1 MQVHKHTDKSSSA
14 HTEHLPPHVNVQDV
28 VAYFHPRDVMK
39 SDSNNAFPMQLGCT
53 ATRPPGEVSSE
64 RTVAHELASVQ
75 SFLQRGHP
83 VSIERDLPL
92 FTLDDFVH
100 SGNLLQSSD
109 YERHVCEL
117 MLQVLI
123 GLAHLYN
130 HSGSASELR
139 PREIF
144 LVWPHTGEEQ
154 ERNGGLREEFE
165 HEETKRSIKIQ
176 MLWRTHGW
184 PRVVLIPV
192 MRARNVPHTLIY
204 IKSQIRA
211 LIQFCL
217 QPHDSRTSL
226 GSGPAPSSHRKGLL
240 YLASELQSE
249 GSGPQ
254 LEHMVATLQ
263 VLIWG
268 PRIPLFDPRN
278 HVTVCVHNWLTVK
291 RALFVMRLAE
301 RGLIQDQRAL
311 SWEDMMCL
319 KYLSF
324 VDSEAVVSITGQLW
338 LKLNVD

>member
-1 MQVHKHTDKSSSA
+1 MFLSVQVHKHIDNSSSS

-28 VAYFHPRDVMK
+28 VAYFHPRDVMR
-39 SDSNNAFPMQLGCT
+39 SCT

-64 RTVAHELASVQ
+64 HTVDHELASVQ

-83 VSIERDLPL
+83 VSVERDLPL

-100 SGNLLQSSD
+100 GDNLLQSSD
-109 YERHVCEL
+109 YERQVCEL
-117 MLQVLI
+117 MLQVLV

-144 LVWPHTGEEQ
+144 LVWPHTGEEE
-154 ERNGGLREEFE
+154 ERNRGLREQSEY
-165 HEETKRSIKIQ
+165 EEANKSAKIQ
-176 MLWRTHGW
+176 MLWKTHGW
-184 PRVVLIPV
+184 PRVLLIPV
-192 MRARNVPHTLIY
+192 LRARNIPHTLIY

-217 QPHDSRTSL
+217 QPHDSRTSP
-226 GSGPAPSSHRKGLL
+226 GSGPAASPHRKGLL
-240 YLASELQSE
+240 YLASQLQSE

-268 PRIPLFDPRN
+268 PRIPLFDPRD

-301 RGLIQDQRAL
+301 RGLIQDQCAL

-324 VDSEAVVSITGQLW
+324 VDSEAVVSIIGQLW

>member
-1 MQVHKHTDKSSSA
+1 MKVHKHTDKSSSA
-14 HTEHLPPHVNVQDV
+14 HTEHLPPHLNVQDV
-28 VAYFHPRDVMK
+28 VAYFHPTNVMR
-39 SDSNNAFPMQLGCT
+39 SCT

-64 RTVAHELASVQ
+64 RTMDHELVSVQ

-83 VSIERDLPL
+83 VSVERDLPL

-109 YERHVCEL
+109 YERQVCEL

-139 PREIF
+139 PQEIF
-144 LVWPHTGEEQ
+144 LVWPHTGEEG
-154 ERNGGLREEFE
+154 ERNAALREES
-165 HEETKRSIKIQ
+165 EEMKRSAKIQ

-192 MRARNVPHTLIY
+192 LRPRNIPHTLIY

-254 LEHMVATLQ
+254 LEHMVANLQ

-268 PRIPLFDPRN
+268 PRIPLFDPRD
-278 HVTVCVHNWLTVK
+278 HVTVCVHNWLMVK

-301 RGLIQDQRAL
+301 RGLILDQCAL

-324 VDSEAVVSITGQLW
+324 VDSEAIVSITSQLW

>member
-14 HTEHLPPHVNVQDV
+14 HTEHLRPHVNVQDV
-28 VAYFHPRDVMK
+28 VAYFHPRDVMR
-39 SDSNNAFPMQLGCT
+39 SCT

-64 RTVAHELASVQ
+64 HTLDRELASVQ

-83 VSIERDLPL
+83 VSVERDLPL

-100 SGNLLQSSD
+100 SNSLLQSSD
-109 YERHVCEL
+109 YERQVCEL

-144 LVWPHTGEEQ
+144 LVWPHTGEE
-154 ERNGGLREEFE
+154 EEKDGGLREES
-165 HEETKRSIKIQ
+165 EETKKSAEIQ

-192 MRARNVPHTLIY
+192 LHARNVPYTLIY

-226 GSGPAPSSHRKGLL
+226 GSDPAPSSHRKGLL

-249 GSGPQ
+249 GNTPQ

-268 PRIPLFDPRN
+268 PRIPLFDPRD

-301 RGLIQDQRAL
+301 RGLIQDQCAL

-324 VDSEAVVSITGQLW
+324 VDNEVVVSITGQLW
-338 LKLNVD
+338 LKLNMD